1 MDINQNITTLFEQ
14 LDRFFK
20 TETVFGEAMQVG
32 NVTLIPVI
40 NVSFGAGTGAGSG
53 KDAKGSDG
61 SGGGGGA
68 GGKISPTAVI
78 VIKNEEVSILPLT
91 NRGHVDKIMEMIPEL
106 INKIPHKESKE

>member
-1 MDINQNITTLFEQ
+1 MDVNQNIATLFEQ

-32 NVTLIPVI
+32 NVSLIPVI
-40 NVSFGAGTGAGSG
+40 SISFGAGTGAGNG

-68 GGKISPTAVI
+68 GGKITPTAVI
-78 VIKNEEVSILPLT
+78 VVRNEEVSVLPLS
-91 NRGHVDKIMEMIPEL
+91 NRGYVDKIVEMVPEL
-106 INKIPHKESKE
+106 IDRIPHKNPKE

>member
-1 MDINQNITTLFEQ
+1 MDVNQNIATLFEQ

-32 NVTLIPVI
+32 NVSLIPVI
-40 NVSFGAGTGAGSG
+40 SISFGAGTGAGNG

-68 GGKISPTAVI
+68 GGKITPTAVI
-78 VIKNEEVSILPLT
+78 VVRNEEVSVLPLS
-91 NRGHVDKIMEMIPEL
+91 NRGYVDKIVEMVPEL
-106 INKIPHKESKE
+106 IDRIPHKKPKE

>member
-1 MDINQNITTLFEQ
+1 MDINQNISTLFEQ
-14 LDRFFK
+14 LDKFFK
-20 TETVFGEAMQVG
+20 TETVFGEAMQIG

-40 NVSFGAGTGAGSG
+40 NVSFGAGTGIGNG
-53 KDAKGSDG
+53 KDANGCDG

-91 NRGHVDKIMEMIPEL
+91 NRGYIDKIVEMVPEL
-106 INKIPHKESKE
+106 INKIPHKEPKE

>member
-20 TETVFGEAMQVG
+20 TETVFGEPMQIG

-53 KDAKGSDG
+53 KDSGGCDG
-61 SGGGGGA
+61 TGGGGGA

-78 VIKNEEVSILPLT
+78 VIKNEEVSLLPLT
-91 NRGHVDKIMEMIPEL
+91 NRGCMDKIIEMVPEL
-106 INKIPHKESKE
+106 ISKIPHKEPNE

>member
-1 MDINQNITTLFEQ
+1 MDVNQNIATLFEQ

-32 NVTLIPVI
+32 NVSLIPVI
-40 NVSFGAGTGAGSG
+40 SISFGAGTGAGNG

-68 GGKISPTAVI
+68 GGKITPTAVI
-78 VIKNEEVSILPLT
+78 VVRNEEVSVLPFPTGDMLT
-91 NRGHVDKIMEMIPEL
+91 KSWKWYRN
-106 INKIPHKESKE
+106 

>member
-1 MDINQNITTLFEQ
+1 MDVNQNIATLFEQ

-32 NVTLIPVI
+32 NVSLIPVI
-40 NVSFGAGTGAGSG
+40 SISFGAGTGAGNG

-68 GGKISPTAVI
+68 GGKITPTSVI
-78 VIKNEEVSILPLT
+78 VVRNEEVSVLRLS
-91 NRGHVDKIMEMIPEL
+91 NRGYVD
-106 INKIPHKESKE
+106 

>member
-1 MDINQNITTLFEQ
+1 MDINQNIATLFEQ

-32 NVTLIPVI
+32 NVSLIPVI
-40 NVSFGAGTGAGSG
+40 SISFGAGTGAGNG

-68 GGKISPTAVI
+68 GGKITPTAVI
-78 VIKNEEVSILPLT
+78 VVRNEEVSVLPLS
-91 NRGHVDKIMEMIPEL
+91 NRGYVDKIVEMVPEL
-106 INKIPHKESKE
+106 IDRIPHKKPKE

>member
-1 MDINQNITTLFEQ
+1 MDVNQNIATLFEQ

-32 NVTLIPVI
+32 NVSLIPVI
-40 NVSFGAGTGAGSG
+40 SISFGAGTGAGSG

-68 GGKISPTAVI
+68 GGKITPTAVI
-78 VIKNEEVSILPLT
+78 VVRNEEVSVLPLS
-91 NRGHVDKIMEMIPEL
+91 NRGYVDKIVEMVPEL
-106 INKIPHKESKE
+106 IDRIPHKKPKE

>member
-32 NVTLIPVI
+32 NVSLIPVI
-40 NVSFGAGTGAGSG
+40 SISFGAGTGAGSG

-68 GGKISPTAVI
+68 GGKITPTAVI
-78 VIKNEEVSILPLT
+78 VVRNEEVSVLPLS
-91 NRGHVDKIMEMIPEL
+91 NRGYVDKIVEMVPEL
-106 INKIPHKESKE
+106 IDRIPHKKPKE

>member
-14 LDRFFK
+14 LEKFFK

-40 NVSFGAGTGAGSG
+40 NVSFGAGTGAGNG
-53 KDAKGSDG
+53 KDAGGCDG

-68 GGKISPTAVI
+68 GGKIAPTAVI
-78 VIKNEEVSILPLT
+78 VIKNDEVSILPLS
-91 NRGHVDKIMEMIPEL
+91 NRGSIDKILEMVPEL
-106 INKIPHKESKE
+106 ISKIPCKEPKE